1 MKSFEI
7 IDQMSLELVT
17 EILGYLQNEQTP
29 VYKSMVQALAGQR
42 KLRPV
47 FVERKP
53 RDERY
58 AWMKSALARKP
69 SDAVAAHL
77 LQAWLLGAEPAML
90 CAFLDSLGIA
100 HEKDGTV
107 ENLPESPPREK
118 LAEAVDKLL
127 DGYPREKVAVYLHA
141 FHGMD
146 NTVTWPPLGELLAED
161 ERLKL

>member
-77 LQAWLLGAEPAML
+77 LQAWLLGAEQAML
-90 CAFLDSLGIA
+90 CAFLDSLCIA
-100 HEKDGTV
+100 PEQDGNSVPQNT
-107 ENLPESPPREK
+107 
-118 LAEAVDKLL
+118 A
-127 DGYPREKVAVYLHA
+127 LHQ
-141 FHGMD
+141 
-146 NTVTWPPLGELLAED
+146 
-161 ERLKL
+161 